1 MEVQETQFLQTQV
14 FLGSPQATY
23 ISYLCFS
30 LADSWFWNEMEIRKE
45 EDDVVLSHSQYT
57 LVFSLNIVFQ
67 SSCQSSSMEEEEKN
81 QLANISRFPAGH
93 QMLSRIGQKY
103 LIKKTRFTGVFTLL
117 KKNLNLEVSQS

>member
-23 ISYLCFS
+23 VSYLCFS

-45 EDDVVLSHSQYT
+45 EDDVVLSHSQHT

-67 SSCQSSSMEEEEKN
+67 SSCQSSSMEEEEKKSASKYIQISCWAPNAKQNRPKIFN
-81 QLANISRFPAGH
+81 QENKIH
-93 QMLSRIGQKY
+93 
-103 LIKKTRFTGVFTLL
+103 
-117 KKNLNLEVSQS
+117 